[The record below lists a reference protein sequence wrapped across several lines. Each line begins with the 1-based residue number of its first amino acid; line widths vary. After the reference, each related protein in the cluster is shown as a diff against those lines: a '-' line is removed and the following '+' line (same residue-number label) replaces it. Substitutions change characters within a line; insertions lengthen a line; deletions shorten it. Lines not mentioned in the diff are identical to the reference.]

1 MAEKKVKKPELIAP
15 AGDIEKLKV
24 AFHFGADACYVGL
37 TDFSLRAKTKNFN
50 LSEIKEAIEYSHK
63 NDKKIYITFN
73 IYFTPDETEK
83 LISYLKLLDKLQPDG
98 LIISDL
104 GALYLSKK
112 YAPAIPVHISTQA
125 NTTNQFAAELLNE
138 LGVKRIV
145 LARELTL
152 KNILKFKKEVNI
164 ELEAFVHGAMCIA
177 YSGRCLLSAY
187 MTHPQLGR
195 RKDIDSTEIRSAN
208 KGDCAHSCR
217 WEYILKEKTRGE
229 QEYEVLEDYDGT
241 YIFSSKDL
249 CMIDHID
256 DMVNAGIDSFKIE
269 GRMKSILYISSI
281 VRAYRNAIDHW
292 YHKKINYDKN
302 IILKELDVVSHREF
316 CTGFFYNKPMKQ
328 ANTTKGGVYK
338 RKIRLAALIEDVLI
352 NEEKAILKVYN
363 TININDKI
371 EYIAP
376 GMKTIEIG
384 KIVFRD
390 KDNDIK
396 NKVNHS
402 EYISAQFW
410 DKNGNIIIPAK
421 LDILRM
427 EADF

>member
-1 MAEKKVKKPELIAP
+1 MLKKKNKKPELIAP

-24 AFHFGADACYVGL
+24 AFHFGADSCYVGL
-37 TDFSLRAKTKNFN
+37 VDFSLRAKTKNFN
-50 LSEIKEAIEYSHK
+50 LNEIEEAIEYTHK
-63 NDKKIYITFN
+63 IKKKIYIALN
-73 IYFTPDETEK
+73 IYFTPDEIEK
-83 LISYLKLLDKLQPDG
+83 LINYLKLLEKLQPDG

-112 YAPAIPVHISTQA
+112 YVSNIPIHISTQA
-125 NTTNQFAAELLNE
+125 NITNQFSVKLLE
-138 LGVKRIV
+138 EIGVKRIV

-152 KNILKFKKEVNI
+152 KNISKFKNEVNI

-187 MTHPQLGR
+187 MTHPRLGR
-195 RKDIDSTEIRSAN
+195 RKDITSTEIRSAN

-229 QEYEVLEDYDGT
+229 QEYEICENYDGT

-249 CMIDHID
+249 CMIDYID
-256 DMVNAGIDSFKIE
+256 DMVKAGIDSFKIE

-281 VRAYRNAIDHW
+281 VRAYRNAIDYW
-292 YHKKINYDKN
+292 QDKRVLYDKN
-302 IILKELDVVSHREF
+302 AIEKELDVVSHREF
-316 CTGFFYNKPMKQ
+316 CTGFFYDKPMEK

-338 RKIRLAALIEDVLI
+338 RKIRLAALIEDI
-352 NEEKAILKVYN
+352 NIKEEKAILKVYN
-363 TININDKI
+363 TICDTDKI

-376 GMKTIEIG
+376 EMKTIEVGRI
-384 KIVFRD
+384 IFWD
-390 KDNDIK
+390 KDNNKK

-402 EYISAQFW
+402 EYTLAQFW
-410 DKNGNIIIPAK
+410 DKKGNIIIPER
-421 LDILRM
+421 LDILRIQ
-427 EADF
+427 ADF